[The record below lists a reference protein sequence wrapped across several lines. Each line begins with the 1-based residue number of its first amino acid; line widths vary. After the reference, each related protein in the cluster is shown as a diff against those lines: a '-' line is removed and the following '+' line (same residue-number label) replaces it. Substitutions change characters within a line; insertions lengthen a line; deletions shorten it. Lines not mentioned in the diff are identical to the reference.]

1 MTTYRPFPQIFC
13 VSSRRRHTRCAVVTG
28 VQTCALPIQ
37 SDGTGLQ
44 VFSTPNRVGTQQY
57 TDEFQISG
65 NILNDKLTFI
75 AGAFYLKDKPWGDNY
90 LVVDLYRP
98 PVVPDS
104 TLNAEETYYS
114 ASSFALFGQIGYD
127 LGSLID
133 GLTFNAGLRYTWDD
147 FTGCSTTGPYRAP
160 RIEIGRA

>member
-1 MTTYRPFPQIFC
+1 MRISDW
-13 VSSRRRHTRCAVVTG
+13 SSDVCS
-28 VQTCALPIQ
+28 
-37 SDGTGLQ
+37 SDL
-44 VFSTPNRVGTQQY
+44 
-57 TDEFQISG
+57 QISG

-98 PVVPDS
+98 PVVPYS
-104 TLNAEETYYS
+104 TLNAEETYSS
-114 ASSFALFGQIGYD
+114 ASSFALLGPIGYD

-147 FTGCSTTGPYRAP
+147 FTAFSTTCPYRAP
-160 RIEIGRA
+160 SIGYDVFLSAPGLGGKTGR